1 MCHAQKV
8 SDLPDSLKKIVGA
21 FQMVPD
27 PMARYKQLLFY
38 ATKLAPLPAEDHV
51 PANKVEGCV
60 SQVWVVPELRADGK
74 IYWRADSDS
83 QLTKGLA
90 ALLVTGLSG
99 CTPAEI
105 LSVEPGFIEMLGL
118 KQSLTP
124 SRNNGFLNMFR
135 LMQRKTLELVAA
147 SASASAAP
155 TSPEPSPA
163 APSPAAAAASSN
175 GHNGNGATAA
185 APSPAPPADPD
196 SRTPVQ
202 DSMRRK
208 LTEALRPALLSIEDE
223 SSKHA
228 GHAGAMGLRPG
239 RAGASGE
246 THFRVEVVT
255 EAFDGMNQVKRQR
268 MVYQLLDEEIKGG
281 VHALALVTRTPAEAA
296 KATA

>member
-1 MCHAQKV
+1 MRPKPYPPQ
-8 SDLPDSLKKIVGA
+8 
-21 FQMVPD
+21 
-27 PMARYKQLLFY
+27 
-38 ATKLAPLPAEDHV
+38 
-51 PANKVEGCV
+51 
-60 SQVWVVPELRADGK
+60 
-74 IYWRADSDS
+74 
-83 QLTKGLA
+83 GLA

-135 LMQRKTLELVAA
+135 LMQRKTLEAVAA
-147 SASASAAP
+147 SATSASSASP
-155 TSPEPSPA
+155 SPSSPEPSPA
-163 APSPAAAAASSN
+163 APSPAAAAASN

-185 APSPAPPADPD
+185 APSPAAPSPAAAPADPD

-208 LTEALRPALLSIEDE
+208 LTEALRPAVLSIEDE

-255 EAFDGMNQVKRQR
+255 EAFEGMNQVKRQR
-268 MVYQLLDEEIKGG
+268 MVYQVGG
-281 VHALALVTRTPAEAA
+281 DAVAGTQWHVNKQVLVEGEA
-296 KATA
+296 TGVSSG

>member
-1 MCHAQKV
+1 MSPSARTR
-8 SDLPDSLKKIVGA
+8 GA
-21 FQMVPD
+21 PASTRPLVTPTTVP
-27 PMARYKQLLFY
+27 PQ
-38 ATKLAPLPAEDHV
+38 
-51 PANKVEGCV
+51 
-60 SQVWVVPELRADGK
+60 
-74 IYWRADSDS
+74 
-83 QLTKGLA
+83 GLA

-268 MVYQLLDEEIKGG
+268 MVYQVGRCSGRRGARVQQRRGEAVPVHLLYMRKEGQA
-281 VHALALVTRTPAEAA
+281 VVTSDFL
-296 KATA
+296 